1 MSYPVILKK
10 DNKPLKEFNTIK
22 EMAEYIQ
29 WDYHLLCYYIRK
41 DKRTK
46 EGFTFKIN
54 IAEIRKRQ
62 KDLVKKLNEHGKGW
76 HRAKS
81 IQTAKWNAEQYLCY
95 ASEILEDP
103 EAYKNTVRKMVPI
116 PLTRP
121 WFKYLDNAYGISE
134 YNVKLA
140 EIKNQISKVNARDLV
155 EINNMHTRFE
165 KTLKYITPEH
175 LKKYIEIENDQ
186 IVFKQEEIFKAPAIL
201 LHKEDRLSI
210 ACIKSLV
217 NYLTS
222 KDD

>member
-10 DNKPLKEFNTIK
+10 HNKVLKEFNTIK
-22 EMAEYIQ
+22 EMAEYIK
-29 WDYHLLCYYIRK
+29 WDYHLLWHYIRK

-54 IAEIRKRQ
+54 IVEIRKRQ
-62 KDLVKKLNEHGKGW
+62 KDLVKKLNEYGRGW
-76 HRAKS
+76 HMAKS

-95 ASEILEDP
+95 ATEILEDP
-103 EAYKNTVRKMVPI
+103 EAYKCTVRKMVPI

-121 WFKYLDNAYGISE
+121 WFKYLDNTYGISE

-155 EINNMHTRFE
+155 KINNMHTRFE
-165 KTLKYITPEH
+165 KTLGYITSEH

-186 IVFKQEEIFKAPAIL
+186 IFFKREEIFKAPTIL
-201 LHKEDRLSI
+201 LHKEERLSI
-210 ACIKSLV
+210 ACIKSLMEV
-217 NYLTS
+217 LFHNV
-222 KDD
+222 